1 MEPLLGSHIIQTRQ
15 MPSTNRVEVTLESKL
30 ESVDRAEELASEFA
44 RSAGFHEDDQFRIG
58 MAVRESMVN
67 AVHHGNQYDPQK
79 KACLCM
85 ELEAR
90 KLVVTVTDQG
100 PGFDLSL
107 VPDPRAEENLL
118 KQSGRGVFL
127 IRTLM
132 DEVSVR
138 RLLPAGTEIRMVK
151 YPSPSNGKED

>member
-1 MEPLLGSHIIQTRQ
+1 MKPLLGSYIIQTRQ
-15 MPSTNRVEVTLESKL
+15 MPSTNRVEVTLESRL
-30 ESVDRAEELASEFA
+30 ESVERAEELAHEFA

-79 KACLCM
+79 KARLCM

-90 KLVVTVTDQG
+90 ALVVTVTDQG

-107 VPDPRAEENLL
+107 VPDPLAEENLL

>member
-1 MEPLLGSHIIQTRQ
+1 MEPLIESHIIQTRQ
-15 MPSTNRVEVTLESKL
+15 MPSTNRVKVALESKL
-30 ESVDRAEELASEFA
+30 ESVERAEELAHEFA

-79 KACLCM
+79 KACLRM

-90 KLVVTVTDQG
+90 ELVVTVTDQG

-107 VPDPRAEENLL
+107 VPDPLAEENLL

-138 RLLPAGTEIRMVK
+138 RLLPAGAEIRMVK